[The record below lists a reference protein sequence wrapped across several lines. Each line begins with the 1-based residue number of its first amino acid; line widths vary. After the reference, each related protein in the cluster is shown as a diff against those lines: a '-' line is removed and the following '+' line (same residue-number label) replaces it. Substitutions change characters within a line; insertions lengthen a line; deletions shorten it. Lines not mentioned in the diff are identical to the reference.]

1 MIETVMRFGS
11 PIWRAEAELPRNAY
25 EWAVEYKEDNPIT
38 KPQVR
43 SSRGGYQSLPRTFDY
58 LPPLYRQHI
67 TEISEVL
74 LGGKKFKLG
83 NWWLNVN
90 QKGDFNMRHTHPMS
104 DISGIW
110 YLTDNHNT
118 LTFEDPMS
126 HSRYPL
132 YKNFP
137 ELVGAGVFVN
147 AKAGEILLF
156 PADLPHYVNPHP
168 EDSLRISVSFNM
180 DLIY

>member
-11 PIWRAEAELPRNAY
+11 PIWRAEAELPQNAY
-25 EWAVEYKEDNPIT
+25 EWAIEYKEDNPVT

-58 LPPLYRQHI
+58 LPPLYKQHI
-67 TEISEVL
+67 EEICDVL
-74 LGGKKFKLG
+74 LGGKKFVLG
-83 NWWLNVN
+83 NWWLNIN

-104 DISGIW
+104 DLSGIW
-110 YLTDNHNT
+110 YLTENHNT

-137 ELVGAGVFVN
+137 ELTSAGVFVN
-147 AKAGEILLF
+147 AQAGEIYLF

-168 EDSLRISVSFNM
+168 KDSLRISVSFNM
-180 DLIY
+180 NLIR